1 MMTRRHDRQSLPVPP
16 CWGSGRARGFS
27 LIEVL
32 VAVAVLGIGLLA
44 VGGLQLKSLQGAQAG
59 YQRTLASLAAQDAV
73 ERLWAAQLK
82 AGAGGSECPKG
93 SEIAADWYDNWQSHL
108 PGLLS
113 GNAVKQKTKS
123 SADSASG
130 DSCDYTIE
138 VRWESGGDSVT
149 YSYEV
154 GLPKLGT

>member
-1 MMTRRHDRQSLPVPP
+1 MTRRHDRQSLPVPP
-16 CWGSGRARGFS
+16 RWGSGRARGFS

-44 VGGLQLKSLQGAQAG
+44 VGGVQLKSLQGAQAG
-59 YQRTLASLAAQDAV
+59 YQRTLASLAAQGAV

-93 SEIAADWYDNWQSHL
+93 SEIVADWYDNWQSHL

-113 GNAVKQKTKS
+113 ENAVMSES
-123 SADSASG
+123 SSG
-130 DSCDYTIE
+130 NNCDYTIE
-138 VRWESGGDSVT
+138 VKWKSGGDSLT
-149 YSYEV
+149 YRYEV
-154 GLPKLGT
+154 GLPRLGTGA

>member
-1 MMTRRHDRQSLPVPP
+1 MAISANEMMTRRRDRQSLPVPP

-73 ERLWAAQLK
+73 ERLWAVQLK

-93 SEIAADWYDNWQSHL
+93 SEIVADWYDNWQSHL
-108 PGLLS
+108 PGLA
-113 GNAVKQKTKS
+113 GNPVPSES
-123 SADSASG
+123 SSDNN
-130 DSCDYTIE
+130 CDYTIE
-138 VRWESGGDSVT
+138 VKWESGGDSVM
-149 YSYEV
+149 YRYEV
-154 GLPKLGT
+154 GLPKL

>member
-1 MMTRRHDRQSLPVPP
+1 MMTHDNRQSLPVPP
-16 CWGSGRARGFS
+16 RWGSGRARGFS

-44 VGGLQLKSLQGAQAG
+44 VGGLQLKSLQEAQAG

-73 ERLWAAQLK
+73 ERLWEAE
-82 AGAGGSECPKG
+82 AGESECPPG
-93 SEIAADWYDNWQSHL
+93 SEIAGRWYKNWQSDL

-138 VRWESGGDSVT
+138 VKWESGGDSVM
-149 YSYEV
+149 YRYEV
-154 GLPKLGT
+154 GLPKL